1 MKIEKKTIF
10 RVFLC
15 VLGCIAFYWI
25 LHEPERVKSFWSV
38 ISGIFAPFVVGSV
51 LAFILNVPMR
61 AIEKWLKFIKSEKL
75 KRILSILLTFAVIAL
90 VIVGVVV
97 LLIPQIE
104 ETVDRLLVQLPLFFE
119 TLYKDVM
126 TFLEE
131 RPELLE
137 WVNENIGLQNLNWST
152 LIEKAASMVGDSLSK
167 VFSGA
172 ILAVSNIT
180 SGIFNAVVSIVFAL
194 YALARKETLAR
205 QGRKLIY
212 AIASEK
218 VADETVRIFR
228 MTNSAFSNFLTGQ
241 TLEAI
246 ILGLLFV
253 PAMAIFKMPY
263 IPLICVVI
271 AVTALVPLVGAF
283 AGCILGAFFILVN
296 DPLQAV
302 GFVIMFLVIQQI
314 EGNLIYPRVVGS
326 SIGLPGMWVL
336 LAVAVGGGLF
346 GVVGMFLMVPAAS
359 VIYTLIR
366 EGTAKKLE
374 NKQIDENKL
383 LEQPPELQS
392 HFAVKAKN
400 ARNKRIARREERKSK
415 RQEKEQDDE

>member
-1 MKIEKKTIF
+1 MKIDKKTILYI
-10 RVFLC
+10 FLGA
-15 VLGCIAFYWI
+15 LGCIAFYWI
-25 LHEPERVKSFWSV
+25 LHEPERVKAFWAV
-38 ISGIFAPFVVGSV
+38 VSGIFTPFVVGAV

-61 AIEKWLKFIKSEKL
+61 GLEGLLKFIKSEKL
-75 KRILSILLTFAVIAL
+75 KRIVSILLTFAVIAL

-104 ETVDRLLVQLPLFFE
+104 ETVDRLLAQLPLFFE
-119 TLYKDVM
+119 TLYKDIM
-126 TFLEE
+126 TFLEA

-152 LIEKAASMVGDSLSK
+152 LIEKAATMVGDSLSQLLT
-167 VFSGA
+167 GA
-172 ILAVSNIT
+172 PSAVSLT

-194 YALARKETLAR
+194 YCLARKETLAR

-218 VADETVRIFR
+218 VADNIVRIFR
-228 MTNSAFSNFLTGQ
+228 MTNSAFSNFITGQ
-241 TLEAI
+241 TIEAI
-246 ILGLLFV
+246 ILAALFV
-253 PAMAIFKMPY
+253 PFMAIFKMPY

-283 AGCILGAFFILVN
+283 VGCILGAFFILVN
-296 DPLQAV
+296 DPMQAV
-302 GFVIMFLVIQQI
+302 GFVIMFLAIQQF
-314 EGNLIYPRVVGS
+314 EGNVIYPKVVGS

-336 LAVAVGGGLF
+336 LAVAVGGGLM
-346 GVVGMFLMVPAAS
+346 GVAGMFLMVPIAS

-374 NKQIDENKL
+374 TKQIDQNKL
-383 LEQPPELQS
+383 TDQPPELQS
-392 HFAVKAKN
+392 HFVLKAKN
-400 ARNKRIARREERKSK
+400 ARDKRIARREERKSMK
-415 RQEKEQDDE
+415 SDGKEA